1 MKILLL
7 LSDCIIPL
15 IVFGI
20 VLYGLYRKRPV
31 YDDFVDGAKNGMKTV
46 AGILPTLVGL
56 MIGVGAMRSCGFLD
70 AITALVS
77 PLSQQTA
84 FPAELVPLTIVR
96 MFSTSAATGLSLDI
110 FSKYGT
116 DSFIGLATSILM
128 SCTETIFYTMSV
140 YFITAGVKKTR
151 WTLAGALICTFAGI
165 VASMFLASMLG

>member
-1 MKILLL
+1 MKTLLL
-7 LSDCIIPL
+7 LSDCIIPF

-70 AITALVS
+70 AITALIR
-77 PLSQQTA
+77 PLSEQTA

-116 DSFIGLATSILM
+116 DSFIGLVTSILM

-165 VASMFLASMLG
+165 VASVLLASMLV